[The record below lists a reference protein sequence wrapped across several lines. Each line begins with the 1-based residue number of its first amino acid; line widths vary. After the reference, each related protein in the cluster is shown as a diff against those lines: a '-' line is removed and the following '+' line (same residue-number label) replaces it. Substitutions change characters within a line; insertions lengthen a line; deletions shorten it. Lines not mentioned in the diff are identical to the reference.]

1 MSRGV
6 KGERGASKL
15 ELFAVGHGDDVAAR
29 GEAFGEDLASFCCAV
44 VEAAPAACVIA
55 MCVCDD
61 RGWNRKPRI
70 DVKASDLA
78 RKATSIT
85 L

>member
-1 MSRGV
+1 MSGGV
-6 KGERGASKL
+6 KRERGASEL
-15 ELFAVGHGDDVAAR
+15 ELFAIGHGHDVAAS
-29 GEAFGEDLASFCCAV
+29 GEASGEDLTSFCCAV
-44 VEAAPAACVIA
+44 VEAAPAACVIT

-61 RGWNRKPRI
+61 RGWNRKPWI
-70 DVKASDLA
+70 DMKASDLA